1 MKVSDE
7 LIQRVES
14 AWAELLEM
22 SDTAAGKPPEFG
34 ARQGWSAKEI
44 VGHLI
49 DSAINNY
56 ARFVRA
62 QDSDNLVFAGYD
74 QDAWVRAQRYRER
87 PWGQILQLWRSL
99 NYQIAHVMECTP
111 EERLILPQA
120 EHNLH
125 EIAWQTVPADQST
138 TLGYFMNDYVGHLQH
153 HLNQIRSLRPSNH

>member
-22 SDTAAGKPPEFG
+22 SDTAAGKPPEYG
-34 ARQGWSAKEI
+34 ARPGWSAKEI
-44 VGHLI
+44 IGHLI

-62 QDSDNLVFAGYD
+62 QESDDLVFEGYD
-74 QDAWVRAQRYRER
+74 QDAWVRVQRYRER

-111 EERLILPQA
+111 DERMILPQA

-125 EIAWQTVPADQST
+125 EIAWQPVPSGQST
-138 TLGYFMNDYVGHLQH
+138 TLGYLMNDYVGHLQH
-153 HLNQIRSLRPSNH
+153 HLNQLRAQRVVS